1 MKAAPLKRAP
11 TFFLKAVVV
20 LIGAAVFAL
29 CAFVFPQI
37 YGELSEWKAT
47 QYAPAIYAA
56 WIGLFASPI
65 PFYLALCQ
73 VFKLLHFID
82 KNNAFSELSITA
94 LRNIKY
100 CAIAISAL
108 YGACLPL
115 VFVIAELD
123 DAPGLVLMGAA
134 VAFSPLIVATFAA
147 ALQKLV
153 QHAVDLKAEH
163 ELTV

>member
-82 KNNAFSELSITA
+82 KNNAFSELSNGPEKYQI
-94 LRNIKY
+94 LRDRHQRFVWSLL
-100 CAIAISAL
+100 A
-108 YGACLPL
+108 ACLCYCR
-115 VFVIAELD
+115 AR
-123 DAPGLVLMGAA
+123 
-134 VAFSPLIVATFAA
+134 
-147 ALQKLV
+147 
-153 QHAVDLKAEH
+153 
-163 ELTV
+163 